1 MIELP
6 PLGRAGIRPGREG
19 VVGVVKQDEQVAK
32 VFAGLALELHQE
44 PGVEETIDAVLQFAL
59 LAVGCTHAGVVLV
72 RRGGRLDPAA
82 STAPVVRQIDQ
93 LQLEYGEGPTLTSVA
108 DRNDVGLLV
117 KDLALDERWP
127 VWGPEAAAL
136 GLRSALA
143 LRLHT
148 GGATL
153 GVLELFHPEPDAF
166 GADEDAVAHILA
178 RHASVAVATARQEAS
193 LWQAVDAR
201 KLIGQAQGMLMERF
215 AMDEDQAFAVLRRY
229 SQDYNIKLRDVAD
242 RLICTRKLPDRPVR
256 SGDEPVA

>member
-1 MIELP
+1 
-6 PLGRAGIRPGREG
+6 
-19 VVGVVKQDEQVAK
+19 VVGVFRQDEQIAD
-32 VFAGLALELHQE
+32 VFARLAVELHRE
-44 PGVEETIDAVLQFAL
+44 SGLEETIDAVLRFAL
-59 LAVGCTHAGVVLV
+59 LAVGCTDAGVVLA
-72 RRGGRLDPAA
+72 RRAGRLEPAA
-82 STAPVVRQIDQ
+82 STAPVVEQIDQ
-93 LQLEYGEGPTLTSVA
+93 LQLAYGEGPALTSVA
-108 DRNDVGLLV
+108 DRNEVGLLV

-148 GGATL
+148 GGPTL

-201 KLIGQAQGMLMERF
+201 KLIGQAQGILMERF
-215 AMDEDQAFAVLRRY
+215 AMDGDQAFAVLRRY

-242 RLICTRKLPDRPVR
+242 RLISTRNLPHR
-256 SGDEPVA
+256 SD

>member
-1 MIELP
+1 
-6 PLGRAGIRPGREG
+6 
-19 VVGVVKQDEQVAK
+19 VVGVFRQDEQIAD
-32 VFAGLALELHQE
+32 VFARLAVELHRE
-44 PGVEETIDAVLQFAL
+44 SGVEETIDAVLQFAL
-59 LAVGCTHAGVVLV
+59 LAVGCTHAGVVLA
-72 RRGGRLDPAA
+72 RRAGRLEPAA
-82 STAPVVRQIDQ
+82 STAPVVGQIDQ
-93 LQLEYGEGPTLTSVA
+93 LQLDYGEGPALTSVA

-148 GGATL
+148 GGPTL
-153 GVLELFHPEPDAF
+153 GVLELFHPVPDAF

-201 KLIGQAQGMLMERF
+201 KLIGQAQGILMERF
-215 AMDEDQAFAVLRRY
+215 DLDADQAFAVLRRY
-229 SQDYNIKLRDVAD
+229 SQDYNVKLRDVAD
-242 RLICTRKLPDRPVR
+242 GLISTRNLPCRPVR
-256 SGDEPVA
+256 SGD